1 MSDIEN
7 VEPRPAS
14 FIEPKPARS
23 LETLSDC
30 YNNIESIYTRKE
42 IDQLAALSFTKGFDK
57 NTQPD
62 VTIVDYLKSINTLIC
77 DYISQSH
84 ELNDENIRTIK
95 ISFDTVNK
103 LYELLEFVDQDM
115 SKELISC
122 ITGYNFKILKKVYK
136 IN

>member
-1 MSDIEN
+1 MSDIKN
-7 VEPRPAS
+7 IPQRPAS
-14 FIEPKPARS
+14 FIEPKPDMS

-30 YNNIESIYTRKE
+30 YKNIETIYTRKE
-42 IDQLAALSFTKGFDK
+42 IDQLAAHSFTKGFDK

-77 DYISQSH
+77 DHISQSH
-84 ELNDENIRTIK
+84 ELSDESLRTVK

-103 LYELLEFVDQDM
+103 LYELLEFVDRDV
-115 SKELISC
+115 SKDLISC